1 MLHKALLFQE
11 NREGVRMLGEG
22 VPTNPISR
30 MLRIGLWC
38 TAGLAEKGQ
47 GVQERVDSEGSCP
60 LKLLLRSP
68 RARVGVC
75 WQSRLY
81 LERGGAEQ
89 QGGAQEH
96 GSELR
101 GYS

>member
-47 GVQERVDSEGSCP
+47 GVQERVEFRRIMPIKASAQEPQATGGRV
-60 LKLLLRSP
+60 LAEQALAGKGRGRAAGRSP
-68 RARVGVC
+68 GARF
-75 WQSRLY
+75 
-81 LERGGAEQ
+81 
-89 QGGAQEH
+89 
-96 GSELR
+96 
-101 GYS
+101 